1 LVISLPSA
9 YRDADDIAG
18 EPFDE
23 FEHRLFLAAYGTFS
37 MHNSVN
43 AQKLKHQVTWAAHLA
58 AVALSPT
65 AKAKSRCLLPSG
77 AWLSDFAGAG
87 RQARWERN
95 RIS

>member
-1 LVISLPSA
+1 MSTGIARAMEEIVEIEESGLALVVSVEGSERFEFAYKSRQRSRGDIRRESLVRVA
-9 YRDADDIAG
+9 
-18 EPFDE
+18 
-23 FEHRLFLAAYGTFS
+23 
-37 MHNSVN
+37 
-43 AQKLKHQVTWAAHLA
+43 A